1 MSTNPA
7 SHSPQRPSLL
17 HRFRWGSEGPTWEL
31 AAAMLLGILVLVA
44 SFSGVL
50 LLVTGQGVST
60 AGQLGDAIGGHLNVV
75 LNPPRCS

>member
-1 MSTNPA
+1 
-7 SHSPQRPSLL
+7 
-17 HRFRWGSEGPTWEL
+17 
-31 AAAMLLGILVLVA
+31 MLLGILVLVA